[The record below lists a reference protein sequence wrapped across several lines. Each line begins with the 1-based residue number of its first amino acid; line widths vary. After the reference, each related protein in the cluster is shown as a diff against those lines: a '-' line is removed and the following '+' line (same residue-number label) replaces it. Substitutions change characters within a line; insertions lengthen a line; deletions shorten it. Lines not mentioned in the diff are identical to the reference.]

1 MFSFLGDAFFT
12 FSLQAYPY
20 ANHTGVVPNPIKLD
34 VDLYFKVIVVTQ
46 SAAPNLDLFIEKCF
60 SSANA
65 DPYAPDPTNFDLIVD
80 GYVFAG
86 NENSETSFSLLIIL
100 IARGTCKI

>member
-86 NENSETSFSLLIIL
+86 NENSET
-100 IARGTCKI
+100 